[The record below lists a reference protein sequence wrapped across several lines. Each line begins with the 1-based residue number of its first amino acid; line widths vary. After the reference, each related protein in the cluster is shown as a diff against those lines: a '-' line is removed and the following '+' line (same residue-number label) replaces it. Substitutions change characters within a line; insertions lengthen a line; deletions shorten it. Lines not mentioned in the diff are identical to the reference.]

1 MTSFKVAL
9 SLEAKNTYR
18 SCRDNHKDYN
28 RLKREVAANVR
39 TRKEVFIATL
49 IVGCYADNLV
59 ANGGAR
65 ACANRKRGTST
76 SRWNINPKKLAACQP
91 DHDRGAVTGFV
102 QRWREDIEEEAVL
115 RGRPI
120 WRDIVKTDIILCQ
133 IFETHN
139 VHFKFLTGLSTLGSI
154 FSRIK
159 WLRPWC
165 WIFWRL
171 PSVRLCIGNALE
183 RVD

>member
-1 MTSFKVAL
+1 M
-9 SLEAKNTYR
+9 Y
-18 SCRDNHKDYN
+18 
-28 RLKREVAANVR
+28 
-39 TRKEVFIATL
+39 
-49 IVGCYADNLV
+49 
-59 ANGGAR
+59 
-65 ACANRKRGTST
+65 
-76 SRWNINPKKLAACQP
+76 P

-102 QRWREDIEEEAVL
+102 QRWREDIKEEAIL
-115 RGRPI
+115 RGLSIWINHGRYYTLIPI
-120 WRDIVKTDIILCQ
+120 LTILFKILHADIVHL
-133 IFETHN
+133 
-139 VHFKFLTGLSTLGSI
+139 KFLTELSTLGSI